1 MEVEEVQGRAGLQ
14 GTGGSWALG
23 PLTQLGHKMPGGVNT
38 PLHGGKERFSAT
50 VS

>member
-23 PLTQLGHKMPGGVNT
+23 PLTHLGDKTPGCVKT
-38 PLHGGKERFSAT
+38 PLHGGKEYFSAAFL
-50 VS
+50 